1 MIMPDQI
8 TKEGCFIKVFGS
20 NSNRRRQDPPET
32 QEELTQQ
39 LPEEGKPKKKRK
51 KNRKLRIITILL
63 CIVLFFEAAYC
74 FLVFTD
80 ISTIKYW
87 REVYIDTAMSTLSH
101 QWLATAFLPEYMV
114 NNQALKNEYINLAGV
129 GHNSE
134 RPKPTDPDTT
144 VEPTEPSSTEP
155 VDPHSDAAQDAFY
168 ETFWELNRTSFEEYL
183 DDHPDVLRNGWDA
196 IYINEAGLDDEG
208 TSIYTSMGEQ
218 VLAIDAKNKI
228 LLIRVAGSKE
238 GNGYQGVLAVAKD
251 PALLRCGPSAGIG
264 SYGQTLGEL
273 VKRNDGVLGIVGS
286 GFIDPNGNGTGGIV
300 AGYVMCSG
308 TSYGTHDLRAGT
320 KRLELTQDNK
330 LYVIDSFEPVASDVT
345 DAVEF
350 SPALIVDGELMVSGF
365 SGWGG
370 VHPRAAIGQSE
381 RGEILMLIIEGR
393 MVGRSIGTDIEECA
407 EILKRHKCY
416 TAMNLDGGTSA
427 VMWYDGEYVTKCS
440 NTSIE
445 SRLLPNAWVYGYS
458 E

>member
-1 MIMPDQI
+1 M
-8 TKEGCFIKVFGS
+8 
-20 NSNRRRQDPPET
+20 
-32 QEELTQQ
+32 
-39 LPEEGKPKKKRK
+39 
-51 KNRKLRIITILL
+51 
-63 CIVLFFEAAYC
+63 LFFEAAYC

-101 QWLATAFLPEYMV
+101 QWLATSFLPEYMV
-114 NNQALKNEYINLAGV
+114 NNQQLKNEYINLSGV

-134 RPKPTDPDTT
+134 RPKPTDPGTT

-155 VDPHSDAAQDAFY
+155 VDPHSDAAQEAFY

-183 DDHPDVLRNGWDA
+183 DDHPDVLQNGWDA

-251 PALLRCGPSAGIG
+251 PAQLRCGPSAGIG
-264 SYGQTLGEL
+264 SYGQALGEL
-273 VKRNDGVLGIVGS
+273 VERNDGVLGIVGS
-286 GFIDPNGNGTGGIV
+286 GFIDENGNGSGGIV

-350 SPALIVDGELMVSGF
+350 APALIVDGELMVSGF

-381 RGEILMLIIEGR
+381 RGEILMLVIEGR

-440 NTSIE
+440 NTSIS

>member
-1 MIMPDQI
+1 M
-8 TKEGCFIKVFGS
+8 
-20 NSNRRRQDPPET
+20 
-32 QEELTQQ
+32 LTQP
-39 LPEEGKPKKKRK
+39 LPDGKKSKKKRK

-63 CIVLFFEAAYC
+63 CVVLFFEAAYC

-101 QWLATAFLPEYMV
+101 QWLATSFLPEYMV
-114 NNQALKNEYINLAGV
+114 NNQQLKNEYINLSGV

-155 VDPHSDAAQDAFY
+155 VDPHSDAAQEAFY

-183 DDHPDVLRNGWDA
+183 DDHPDVLQNGWDA

-251 PALLRCGPSAGIG
+251 PAQLRCGPSAGIG

-273 VKRNDGVLGIVGS
+273 VERNDGVLGIVGS
-286 GFIDPNGNGTGGIV
+286 GFIDPNGNGSGGIV

-350 SPALIVDGELMVSGF
+350 APALIVDGELMVSGF

-381 RGEILMLIIEGR
+381 RGEILMLVIEGR

-440 NTSIE
+440 NTSIS
-445 SRLLPNAWVYGYS
+445 SRLLPNTWVYGYS

>member
-1 MIMPDQI
+1 M
-8 TKEGCFIKVFGS
+8 
-20 NSNRRRQDPPET
+20 
-32 QEELTQQ
+32 LTQP
-39 LPEEGKPKKKRK
+39 LPDGKKSKKKRK

-63 CIVLFFEAAYC
+63 CVVLFFEAAYC

-101 QWLATAFLPEYMV
+101 QWLATSFLPEYMV
-114 NNQALKNEYINLAGV
+114 NNQQLKNEYINLSGV

-134 RPKPTDPDTT
+134 RPKPTDPGAT

-155 VDPHSDAAQDAFY
+155 VDPHSDAAQEAFY

-183 DDHPDVLRNGWDA
+183 DDHPDVLQNGWDA

-218 VLAIDAKNKI
+218 VLAIDAKNKV

-251 PALLRCGPSAGIG
+251 PAQLRCGPSAGIG

-273 VKRNDGVLGIVGS
+273 VERNDGVLGIVGS
-286 GFIDPNGNGTGGIV
+286 GFIDPNGNGSGGIV

-350 SPALIVDGELMVSGF
+350 APALIVDGELMVSGF

-381 RGEILMLIIEGR
+381 RGEILMIVIEGR

-440 NTSIE
+440 NTSIS

>member
-1 MIMPDQI
+1 M
-8 TKEGCFIKVFGS
+8 
-20 NSNRRRQDPPET
+20 
-32 QEELTQQ
+32 LTQP
-39 LPEEGKPKKKRK
+39 LPDGKKSKKKRK

-63 CIVLFFEAAYC
+63 CVVLFFEEAYC

-114 NNQALKNEYINLAGV
+114 NNQQLKNEYINLAGV

-155 VDPHSDAAQDAFY
+155 VDPHSDAAQEAFY

-183 DDHPDVLRNGWDA
+183 DDHPDVLQNGWDA

-218 VLAIDAKNKI
+218 VLAIDAKNKV

-251 PALLRCGPSAGIG
+251 PAQLRCGPSAGIG

-273 VKRNDGVLGIVGS
+273 VERNDGVLGIVGS
-286 GFIDPNGNGTGGIV
+286 GFIVN
-300 AGYVMCSG
+300 
-308 TSYGTHDLRAGT
+308 
-320 KRLELTQDNK
+320 QDTAQ
-330 LYVIDSFEPVASDVT
+330 L
-345 DAVEF
+345 
-350 SPALIVDGELMVSGF
+350 SGF
-365 SGWGG
+365 
-370 VHPRAAIGQSE
+370 VR
-381 RGEILMLIIEGR
+381 
-393 MVGRSIGTDIEECA
+393 
-407 EILKRHKCY
+407 Y
-416 TAMNLDGGTSA
+416 TAKNNLAGSVDQVVS
-427 VMWYDGEYVTKCS
+427 
-440 NTSIE
+440 
-445 SRLLPNAWVYGYS
+445 
-458 E
+458 

>member
-1 MIMPDQI
+1 M
-8 TKEGCFIKVFGS
+8 
-20 NSNRRRQDPPET
+20 
-32 QEELTQQ
+32 
-39 LPEEGKPKKKRK
+39 
-51 KNRKLRIITILL
+51 
-63 CIVLFFEAAYC
+63 LFFEAAYC

-101 QWLATAFLPEYMV
+101 QWLATSFLPEYMV
-114 NNQALKNEYINLAGV
+114 NNQLLKNEYINLSGV

-134 RPKPTDPDTT
+134 RPKPTDPGTS
-144 VEPTEPSSTEP
+144 VEPTEPSTTEP
-155 VDPHSDAAQDAFY
+155 VDPHSDAAQEAFY

-251 PALLRCGPSAGIG
+251 PTQLRCGPSAGIG
-264 SYGQTLGEL
+264 SYGQALGEL
-273 VKRNDGVLGIVGS
+273 VERNDGVLGIVGS

-300 AGYVMCSG
+300 AGYAMCSG

-440 NTSIE
+440 NTSIS

>member
-1 MIMPDQI
+1 M
-8 TKEGCFIKVFGS
+8 
-20 NSNRRRQDPPET
+20 
-32 QEELTQQ
+32 
-39 LPEEGKPKKKRK
+39 
-51 KNRKLRIITILL
+51 
-63 CIVLFFEAAYC
+63 LFFEAAYC

-101 QWLATAFLPEYMV
+101 QWLATSFLPEYMV
-114 NNQALKNEYINLAGV
+114 NNQQLKNEYINLSGV

-134 RPKPTDPDTT
+134 RPKPTDPGAT

-155 VDPHSDAAQDAFY
+155 VDPHSDAAQEAFY

-183 DDHPDVLRNGWDA
+183 DDHPDVLQNGWDA

-251 PALLRCGPSAGIG
+251 PAQLRCGPSAGIG
-264 SYGQTLGEL
+264 SYGQALGEL
-273 VKRNDGVLGIVGS
+273 VERNDGVLGIVGS
-286 GFIDPNGNGTGGIV
+286 GFIDENGNGSGGIV

-350 SPALIVDGELMVSGF
+350 APALIVDGELMVSGF

-381 RGEILMLIIEGR
+381 RGEILMLVIEGR

-440 NTSIE
+440 NTSIS

>member
-1 MIMPDQI
+1 M
-8 TKEGCFIKVFGS
+8 
-20 NSNRRRQDPPET
+20 
-32 QEELTQQ
+32 LTQP
-39 LPEEGKPKKKRK
+39 LPDGKKSKKKRK

-63 CIVLFFEAAYC
+63 CVVLFFEAAYC

-101 QWLATAFLPEYMV
+101 QWLATSFLPEYMV
-114 NNQALKNEYINLAGV
+114 NNQQLKNEYINLSGV

-134 RPKPTDPDTT
+134 RPKPTDPGAT

-155 VDPHSDAAQDAFY
+155 VDPHSDAAQEAFY

-183 DDHPDVLRNGWDA
+183 DDHPDVLQNGWDA

-218 VLAIDAKNKI
+218 VLAIDAKNKV

-251 PALLRCGPSAGIG
+251 PAQLRCGPSAGIG

-273 VKRNDGVLGIVGS
+273 VERNDGVLGIVGS
-286 GFIDPNGNGTGGIV
+286 GFIDPNGNGSGGIV

-350 SPALIVDGELMVSGF
+350 APALIVDGELMVSGF

-381 RGEILMLIIEGR
+381 RGEILMLVIEGR

-440 NTSIE
+440 NTSIS

>member
-1 MIMPDQI
+1 M
-8 TKEGCFIKVFGS
+8 
-20 NSNRRRQDPPET
+20 
-32 QEELTQQ
+32 LTQP
-39 LPEEGKPKKKRK
+39 LPDGKKSKKKRK

-63 CIVLFFEAAYC
+63 CVVLFFEAAYC

-101 QWLATAFLPEYMV
+101 QWLATSFLPEYMV
-114 NNQALKNEYINLAGV
+114 NNQQLKNEYINLSGV

-155 VDPHSDAAQDAFY
+155 VDPHSDAAQEAFY

-183 DDHPDVLRNGWDA
+183 DDHPDVLQNGWDA

-251 PALLRCGPSAGIG
+251 PAQLRCGPSAGIG

-273 VKRNDGVLGIVGS
+273 VERNDGVLGIVGS
-286 GFIDPNGNGTGGIV
+286 GFIDPNGNGSGGIV

-350 SPALIVDGELMVSGF
+350 APALIVDGELMVSGF

-381 RGEILMLIIEGR
+381 RGEILMLVIEGR

-440 NTSIE
+440 NTSIS

>member
-1 MIMPDQI
+1 M
-8 TKEGCFIKVFGS
+8 
-20 NSNRRRQDPPET
+20 
-32 QEELTQQ
+32 LTQP
-39 LPEEGKPKKKRK
+39 LPDGKKSKKKRK

-63 CIVLFFEAAYC
+63 CVVLFFEAAYC

-101 QWLATAFLPEYMV
+101 QWLATSFLPEYMV
-114 NNQALKNEYINLAGV
+114 NNQQLKNEYINLSGV

-134 RPKPTDPDTT
+134 RPKPTDPGAT

-155 VDPHSDAAQDAFY
+155 VDPHSDAAQEAFY

-183 DDHPDVLRNGWDA
+183 DDHPDVLQNGWDA

-218 VLAIDAKNKI
+218 VLAIDAKNKV

-251 PALLRCGPSAGIG
+251 PAQLRCGPSAGIG

-273 VKRNDGVLGIVGS
+273 VERNDGVLGIVGS
-286 GFIDPNGNGTGGIV
+286 GFIDPNGNGSGGIV

-381 RGEILMLIIEGR
+381 RGEILMLVIEGR

-440 NTSIE
+440 NTSIS

>member
-1 MIMPDQI
+1 M
-8 TKEGCFIKVFGS
+8 
-20 NSNRRRQDPPET
+20 
-32 QEELTQQ
+32 LTQP
-39 LPEEGKPKKKRK
+39 LPDGKKSKKKRK

-63 CIVLFFEAAYC
+63 CVVLFFEAAYC

-114 NNQALKNEYINLAGV
+114 NNQQLKNEYINLAGV

-155 VDPHSDAAQDAFY
+155 VDPHSDAAQEAFY

-183 DDHPDVLRNGWDA
+183 DDHPDVLQNGWDA

-218 VLAIDAKNKI
+218 VLAIDAKNKV

-251 PALLRCGPSAGIG
+251 PAQLRCGPSAGIG

-273 VKRNDGVLGIVGS
+273 VERNDGVLGIVGS
-286 GFIDPNGNGTGGIV
+286 GFIDPNGNGSGGIV

-350 SPALIVDGELMVSGF
+350 APALIVDGELMVSGF

-381 RGEILMLIIEGR
+381 RGEILMLVIEGR

-440 NTSIE
+440 NTSIS

>member
-1 MIMPDQI
+1 M
-8 TKEGCFIKVFGS
+8 
-20 NSNRRRQDPPET
+20 
-32 QEELTQQ
+32 LTQP
-39 LPEEGKPKKKRK
+39 LPDGKKSKKKRK

-63 CIVLFFEAAYC
+63 CVVLFFEAAYC

-101 QWLATAFLPEYMV
+101 QWLATSFLPEYMV
-114 NNQALKNEYINLAGV
+114 NNQQLKNEYINLSGV

-134 RPKPTDPDTT
+134 RPKPTDPGTT

-155 VDPHSDAAQDAFY
+155 VDPHSDAAQEAFY

-183 DDHPDVLRNGWDA
+183 DDHPDVLQNGWDA

-218 VLAIDAKNKI
+218 VLAIDAKNKV

-273 VKRNDGVLGIVGS
+273 VERNDGVLGIVGS
-286 GFIDPNGNGTGGIV
+286 GFIDPNGNGSGGIV
-300 AGYVMCSG
+300 AGYVMCNG

-350 SPALIVDGELMVSGF
+350 APALIVDGELMVSGF

-381 RGEILMLIIEGR
+381 RGEILMLVIEGR

-440 NTSIE
+440 NTSIS

>member
-1 MIMPDQI
+1 M
-8 TKEGCFIKVFGS
+8 
-20 NSNRRRQDPPET
+20 
-32 QEELTQQ
+32 LTQP
-39 LPEEGKPKKKRK
+39 LPDGKKSKKKRK

-63 CIVLFFEAAYC
+63 CVVLFFEAAYC

-114 NNQALKNEYINLAGV
+114 NNQQLKNEYINLAGV

-155 VDPHSDAAQDAFY
+155 VDPHSDAAQEAFY

-183 DDHPDVLRNGWDA
+183 DDHPDVLQNGWDA

-218 VLAIDAKNKI
+218 VLAIDAKNKV

-251 PALLRCGPSAGIG
+251 PAQLRCGPSAGIG

-273 VKRNDGVLGIVGS
+273 VERNDGGLGIVGS
-286 GFIDPNGNGTGGIV
+286 GFIDPNGNGSGGIV

-381 RGEILMLIIEGR
+381 RGEILMLVIEGR

-440 NTSIE
+440 NTDIE

>member
-114 NNQALKNEYINLAGV
+114 NNQTLKNEYINLAGV

-264 SYGQTLGEL
+264 SYGQALGDL
-273 VKRNDGVLGIVGS
+273 VERNDGVLGIVGS
-286 GFIDPNGNGTGGIV
+286 GFIDPNGNGSGGIV

-440 NTSIE
+440 NTGIE

>member
-1 MIMPDQI
+1 M
-8 TKEGCFIKVFGS
+8 
-20 NSNRRRQDPPET
+20 
-32 QEELTQQ
+32 LTQP
-39 LPEEGKPKKKRK
+39 LPDGKKSKKKRK

-63 CIVLFFEAAYC
+63 CVVLFFEAAYC

-101 QWLATAFLPEYMV
+101 QWLATSFLPEYMV
-114 NNQALKNEYINLAGV
+114 NNQQLKNEYINLSGV

-134 RPKPTDPDTT
+134 RPKPTDPGTT

-155 VDPHSDAAQDAFY
+155 VDPHSDAAQEAFY

-183 DDHPDVLRNGWDA
+183 DDHPDVLQNGWDA

-218 VLAIDAKNKI
+218 VLAIDAKNKV

-273 VKRNDGVLGIVGS
+273 VERNDGVLGIVGS
-286 GFIDPNGNGTGGIV
+286 GFIDPNGNGSGGIV
-300 AGYVMCSG
+300 AGYVMCNG

-350 SPALIVDGELMVSGF
+350 APALIVDGELMVSGF

-381 RGEILMLIIEGR
+381 RGEILMLVIEGR

-440 NTSIE
+440 NTSIS

-458 E
+458 D

>member
-1 MIMPDQI
+1 M
-8 TKEGCFIKVFGS
+8 
-20 NSNRRRQDPPET
+20 
-32 QEELTQQ
+32 
-39 LPEEGKPKKKRK
+39 
-51 KNRKLRIITILL
+51 
-63 CIVLFFEAAYC
+63 LFFEAAYC

-101 QWLATAFLPEYMV
+101 QWLATSFLPEYMV
-114 NNQALKNEYINLAGV
+114 NNQQLKNEYINLSGV

-134 RPKPTDPDTT
+134 RPKPTDPGTT

-155 VDPHSDAAQDAFY
+155 VDPHSDAAQEAFY

-183 DDHPDVLRNGWDA
+183 DDHPDVLQNGWDA

-218 VLAIDAKNKI
+218 VLAIDAKNKV

-273 VKRNDGVLGIVGS
+273 VERNDGVLGIVGS
-286 GFIDPNGNGTGGIV
+286 GFIDPNGNGSGGIV
-300 AGYVMCSG
+300 AGYVMCNG

-350 SPALIVDGELMVSGF
+350 APALIIDGELMVSGF

-381 RGEILMLIIEGR
+381 RSEILMLVIEGR

-440 NTSIE
+440 NTSIS

>member
-1 MIMPDQI
+1 M
-8 TKEGCFIKVFGS
+8 
-20 NSNRRRQDPPET
+20 
-32 QEELTQQ
+32 LTQP
-39 LPEEGKPKKKRK
+39 LPDGKKSKKKRK

-63 CIVLFFEAAYC
+63 CVVLFFEAAYC

-101 QWLATAFLPEYMV
+101 QWLATSFLPEYMV
-114 NNQALKNEYINLAGV
+114 NNQQLKNEYINLSGV

-134 RPKPTDPDTT
+134 RPKPTDPGAT

-155 VDPHSDAAQDAFY
+155 VDPHSDAAQEAFY

-183 DDHPDVLRNGWDA
+183 DDHPDVLQNGWDA

-218 VLAIDAKNKI
+218 VLAIDAKNKV

-251 PALLRCGPSAGIG
+251 PAQLRCGPSAGIG
-264 SYGQTLGEL
+264 SYGQTLGDL
-273 VKRNDGVLGIVGS
+273 VERNDGVLGIVGS
-286 GFIDPNGNGTGGIV
+286 GFIDPNGNGSGGIV

-350 SPALIVDGELMVSGF
+350 APALIVDGELMVSGF

-381 RGEILMLIIEGR
+381 RGEILMLVIEGR

-440 NTSIE
+440 NTSIS

>member
-1 MIMPDQI
+1 M
-8 TKEGCFIKVFGS
+8 
-20 NSNRRRQDPPET
+20 
-32 QEELTQQ
+32 
-39 LPEEGKPKKKRK
+39 
-51 KNRKLRIITILL
+51 
-63 CIVLFFEAAYC
+63 LFFEAAYC

-101 QWLATAFLPEYMV
+101 QWLATSFLPEYMV
-114 NNQALKNEYINLAGV
+114 NNQQLKNEYINLSGV

-155 VDPHSDAAQDAFY
+155 VDPHSDAAQEAFY

-183 DDHPDVLRNGWDA
+183 DDHPDVLQNGWDA

-218 VLAIDAKNKI
+218 VLAIDAKNKV

-273 VKRNDGVLGIVGS
+273 VERNDGVLGIVGS
-286 GFIDPNGNGTGGIV
+286 GFIDPNGNGSGGIV

-350 SPALIVDGELMVSGF
+350 APALIVDGELMVSGF

-381 RGEILMLIIEGR
+381 RGEILMLVIEGR

-440 NTSIE
+440 NTSIS

>member
-1 MIMPDQI
+1 M
-8 TKEGCFIKVFGS
+8 
-20 NSNRRRQDPPET
+20 
-32 QEELTQQ
+32 
-39 LPEEGKPKKKRK
+39 
-51 KNRKLRIITILL
+51 
-63 CIVLFFEAAYC
+63 LFFEAAYC

-101 QWLATAFLPEYMV
+101 QWLATSFLPEYMV
-114 NNQALKNEYINLAGV
+114 NNQQLKNEYINLSGV

-134 RPKPTDPDTT
+134 RPKPSDPGTT

-155 VDPHSDAAQDAFY
+155 VDPHSDAAQEAFY

-183 DDHPDVLRNGWDA
+183 DDHPDVLQNGWDA

-218 VLAIDAKNKI
+218 VLAIDAKNKV

-273 VKRNDGVLGIVGS
+273 VERNDGVLGIVGS
-286 GFIDPNGNGTGGIV
+286 GFIDPNGNGSGGIV

-350 SPALIVDGELMVSGF
+350 APALIVDGELMVSGF

-381 RGEILMLIIEGR
+381 RGEILMLVIEGR

-440 NTSIE
+440 NTSIS

>member
-1 MIMPDQI
+1 M
-8 TKEGCFIKVFGS
+8 
-20 NSNRRRQDPPET
+20 
-32 QEELTQQ
+32 LTQP
-39 LPEEGKPKKKRK
+39 LPDGKKSKKKRK

-63 CIVLFFEAAYC
+63 CVVLFFEAAYC

-101 QWLATAFLPEYMV
+101 QWLATSFLPEYMV
-114 NNQALKNEYINLAGV
+114 NNQQLKNEYINLSGV

-134 RPKPTDPDTT
+134 RPKPTDPGTT

-155 VDPHSDAAQDAFY
+155 VDPHSDAAQEAFY

-183 DDHPDVLRNGWDA
+183 DDHPDVLQNGWDA

-218 VLAIDAKNKI
+218 VLAIDAKNKV

-251 PALLRCGPSAGIG
+251 PAQLRCGPSAGIG

-273 VKRNDGVLGIVGS
+273 VERNDGVLGIVGS
-286 GFIDPNGNGTGGIV
+286 GFIDPNGNGSGGIV
-300 AGYVMCSG
+300 AGYVMCNG

-350 SPALIVDGELMVSGF
+350 APALIVDGELMVSGF

-381 RGEILMLIIEGR
+381 RGEILMLVIEGR

-440 NTSIE
+440 NTSIS

-458 E
+458 D

>member
-1 MIMPDQI
+1 M
-8 TKEGCFIKVFGS
+8 
-20 NSNRRRQDPPET
+20 
-32 QEELTQQ
+32 LTQP
-39 LPEEGKPKKKRK
+39 LPDGKKSKKKRK

-63 CIVLFFEAAYC
+63 CVVLFFEAAYC

-101 QWLATAFLPEYMV
+101 QWLATSFLPEYMV
-114 NNQALKNEYINLAGV
+114 NNQQLKNEYINLSGV

-134 RPKPTDPDTT
+134 RPKPTDPGTT

-155 VDPHSDAAQDAFY
+155 VDPHSDAAQEAFY

-183 DDHPDVLRNGWDA
+183 DDHPDVLQNGWDA

-218 VLAIDAKNKI
+218 VLAIDAKNKV

-251 PALLRCGPSAGIG
+251 PAQLRCGPSAGIG

-273 VKRNDGVLGIVGS
+273 VERNDGVLGIVGS
-286 GFIDPNGNGTGGIV
+286 GFIDPNGNGSGGIV

-350 SPALIVDGELMVSGF
+350 APALIVDGELMVSGF

-381 RGEILMLIIEGR
+381 RGEILMLVIEGR

-440 NTSIE
+440 NTSIS